1 MEHGN
6 VAAGY
11 RTDLGNL
18 INKFGAKKSARY
30 SGRVFFQKNFLW
42 KSLDFVATWQELEFW
57 RLSYGRKLDHDKA
70 AFMEDVFLITGSGSF
85 QFLPNILPVGYNEH
99 GKVVLKYLRNKSN
112 TSIRKTMNTL
122 SLLPLYTLSMVFGIV
137 SVWPTSIGFGWRWNN
152 SLVWMNS
159 PTLWPRR
166 ATSISSPCTNG
177 CYWNVPS
184 ISLFSRHP
192 SC

>member
-85 QFLPNILPVGYNEH
+85 QFLPNILPVGYN
-99 GKVVLKYLRNKSN
+99 
-112 TSIRKTMNTL
+112 
-122 SLLPLYTLSMVFGIV
+122 
-137 SVWPTSIGFGWRWNN
+137 
-152 SLVWMNS
+152 
-159 PTLWPRR
+159 
-166 ATSISSPCTNG
+166 
-177 CYWNVPS
+177 
-184 ISLFSRHP
+184 
-192 SC
+192 